1 MGELIMETTKYFDS
15 IYEQLYQVDKK
26 LKDIN
31 ATIDMLMDEMI
42 EMGWMEREEKNET
55 GEMNKSRNDITQ
67 LSNHKNTTLTY
78 DVDVKYNNE

>member
-1 MGELIMETTKYFDS
+1 METTKYFDS

-42 EMGWMEREEKNET
+42 EMGWMEKEEKNET

>member
-1 MGELIMETTKYFDS
+1 METTKYFDS

-42 EMGWMEREEKNET
+42 EMGWMEKEEKNET

-78 DVDVKYNNE
+78 YVNVKNNNEQK